1 MTRRKGERPIPK
13 VVKPYGPDHPVAHWI
28 ADGDGWFDAWVG
40 QMCTPY
46 AVLTKRT
53 GIANARL
60 FELSFGEPPTLA
72 EIDAL
77 AKVWLVPP
85 EGLIASIAD
94 ASACQPL
101 FGPAKRGRMQ

>member
-1 MTRRKGERPIPK
+1 MSRRKGERPIPK
-13 VVKPYGPDHPVAHWI
+13 EVRPYSWDHPVAHWI

-46 AVLTKRT
+46 AVLTRRT
-53 GIANARL
+53 GITNERL
-60 FELSFGEPPTLA
+60 LELSFGEAPTLS

-94 ASACQPL
+94 AGACQSRL
-101 FGPAKRGRMQ
+101 AASKA

>member
-1 MTRRKGERPIPK
+1 MTRRKGERPIAK
-13 VVKPYGPDHPVAHWI
+13 LVRPYTPDHPVAGWI
-28 ADGDGWFDAWVG
+28 ARGSTWFEAWVG
-40 QMCTPY
+40 QKGTPFV
-46 AVLTKRT
+46 VLTKKA
-53 GIANARL
+53 GIAEARL
-60 FELSFGEPPTLA
+60 FELSHGDAPTLS

-101 FGPAKRGRMQ
+101 FAAAKS

>member
-1 MTRRKGERPIPK
+1 MSRRKGERPIPK
-13 VVKPYGPDHPVAHWI
+13 TVRPYDADHPVRRWI
-28 ADGDGWFDAWVG
+28 ADGDGDGWFDAWVG

-46 AVLTKRT
+46 AVLTKKT
-53 GIANARL
+53 GIAQERL

-101 FGPAKRGRMQ
+101 FAASKA

>member
-1 MTRRKGERPIPK
+1 MTRRKGERPI
-13 VVKPYGPDHPVAHWI
+13 VKEVRAWSADHPVAKWI

-46 AVLTKRT
+46 AVLTKKT
-53 GIANARL
+53 GIASDRL
-60 FELSFGEPPTLA
+60 FELSFGEPPTLT

-77 AKVWLVPP
+77 AKVWFVTP
-85 EGLIASIAD
+85 EGLISSIAE

-101 FGPAKRGRMQ
+101 FAAAKR

>member
-1 MTRRKGERPIPK
+1 MSRRKGERPIPK
-13 VVKPYGPDHPVAHWI
+13 EVRAYSWDHPVAHWI

-46 AVLTKRT
+46 AVLTRRT
-53 GIANARL
+53 GITSERL
-60 FELSFGEPPTLA
+60 FELSFGDAPTLS

-94 ASACQPL
+94 ADACQSRL
-101 FGPAKRGRMQ
+101 AAAKA

>member
-1 MTRRKGERPIPK
+1 MSRRKGERPI
-13 VVKPYGPDHPVAHWI
+13 VKEVRPYSWDHPVAKTI

-46 AVLTKRT
+46 AVLTRKT
-53 GIANARL
+53 GIANERL
-60 FELSFGEPPTLA
+60 FELSFGDAPTLS

-77 AKVWLVPP
+77 AKVWFVPP

-94 ASACQPL
+94 ANACQPRVRA
-101 FGPAKRGRMQ
+101 AKA

>member
-1 MTRRKGERPIPK
+1 MSRRKGEIPIPK
-13 VVKPYGPDHPVAHWI
+13 VVRPYDADHPVKKWI

-46 AVLTKRT
+46 AELVKRT
-53 GIANARL
+53 GIAQDRL
-60 FELSFGEPPTLA
+60 FELSFGDAPTLS

-77 AKVWLVPP
+77 AKVWLVPA

-101 FGPAKRGRMQ
+101 FGPSKA